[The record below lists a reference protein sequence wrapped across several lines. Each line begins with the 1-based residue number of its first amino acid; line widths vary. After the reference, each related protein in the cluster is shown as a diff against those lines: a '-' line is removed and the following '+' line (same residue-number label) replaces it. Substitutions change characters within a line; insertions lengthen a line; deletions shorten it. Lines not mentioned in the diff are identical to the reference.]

1 LQGFPEGGG
10 RIVPTLELTSEET
23 GILTDVLE
31 DYVSDLRM
39 EIANTDSM
47 EVREL
52 LKGRESLLKDLLRR
66 LHRLGKATSL

>member
-1 LQGFPEGGG
+1 M
-10 RIVPTLELTSEET
+10 PTLELTSEET
-23 GILTDVLE
+23 RILADVLE

-66 LHRLGKATSL
+66 LHPPGEAPSL